1 MYGLLLKTFLK
12 ERLSLR
18 RLFGNRIAQSRVQLW
33 LMIALLVYAFGV
45 SAVSVGFTT
54 LSGTVGWTSPLQYHQ
69 LLRNIYA
76 QLIGLGFIF
85 GFFQAQGYLFQYKDF
100 DLLGSLPIPQRMIA
114 ASKILMMMV
123 FLHIF
128 SLVIILPVYV
138 IWWWF
143 ISPPWYHI
151 LLFIPMFFLAPLPTL
166 LFGSFVA
173 FLIRKITQ
181 PWLHAKT
188 LQTILSVLFILLYF
202 GIALLSPSNFVPDTW
217 LAFLTRIDILSRW
230 FFSSLSALQV
240 LPLFGFLLIQALI
253 LYAFIGIMSQPLIRI
268 NQAKNQQRIRT
279 NHRIAKQTRSLWI
292 HLIYKEFKRLVQ
304 TPIYLMNTTF
314 GLLLL
319 MLVTGLVVFFPSEVS
334 VLQVSLNTS
343 VMVANWIIF
352 IIVGFAISTVFTP
365 AVSLSLEGANFPLL
379 KSLPVTGRII
389 FMSKIVFNMLLIS
402 PLVII
407 TGLVLGFRSG
417 LSVGDI
423 GILIVSMLIFGLLLS
438 TFYMFLNIWIP
449 RFDYQHE
456 VEVVKQSLA
465 SVFAVLGGF
474 AWLGLTMW
482 LVFGLLSSLSL
493 LAQLLIVIS
502 LHVLV
507 VGVMLTILLTK
518 AELYWRKLTY

>member
-1 MYGLLLKTFLK
+1 
-12 ERLSLR
+12 
-18 RLFGNRIAQSRVQLW
+18 
-33 LMIALLVYAFGV
+33 
-45 SAVSVGFTT
+45 
-54 LSGTVGWTSPLQYHQ
+54 
-69 LLRNIYA
+69 
-76 QLIGLGFIF
+76 
-85 GFFQAQGYLFQYKDF
+85 
-100 DLLGSLPIPQRMIA
+100 
-114 ASKILMMMV
+114 
-123 FLHIF
+123 
-128 SLVIILPVYV
+128 
-138 IWWWF
+138 
-143 ISPPWYHI
+143 
-151 LLFIPMFFLAPLPTL
+151 
-166 LFGSFVA
+166 
-173 FLIRKITQ
+173 
-181 PWLHAKT
+181 
-188 LQTILSVLFILLYF
+188 
-202 GIALLSPSNFVPDTW
+202 
-217 LAFLTRIDILSRW
+217 
-230 FFSSLSALQV
+230 
-240 LPLFGFLLIQALI
+240 
-253 LYAFIGIMSQPLIRI
+253 MSQPLIRI